1 MMAAAP
7 EHLRHIVVLMMSGRS
22 FDHML
27 GSLKQQ
33 DPRID
38 GLTGSESN
46 PDTSGAVVPVQPL
59 AEYQGQLSP
68 DPGQRFP
75 DVELQMLGDTP
86 SNQGVANMQG
96 FVRSYFQQHQSIEHS
111 HQIMYYFPSS
121 KLPVLTT
128 LARKYAVF
136 NRWFSSVPGPTIP
149 NLGFAHYGT
158 AFGKT
163 DMSPLLGNGA
173 ASIFER
179 MQQAGRT
186 AKFYSYDVQSSVF
199 VPVELLKNQ
208 PALFAT
214 YSQFLA
220 DCRNGT
226 LPDYTYIEP
235 NHTDHQADNGF
246 ELASDQHPDHNVLY
260 GEQFIASVYN
270 AIRQNPV
277 VWESTTLLIVYDQ
290 HGGTY
295 DHVAPPTC
303 VSDGLMDSTTGFGFD
318 RLGVRVPAVLV
329 SPWIPEGTVVSGRI
343 FEHASIPATVAG
355 QFMGGSVQ
363 ASPREMNANTFAD
376 LLSLPAPRKDYIRFA
391 LDADPGTSSDTS
403 SVGQVLKVQTGTA
416 TSDLP
421 LSPVLQEQVRQLQ
434 QEEKVLPRE
443 AQTGTDI
450 STIKT
455 EAQANAYIQAVT
467 AKLHPQARPSLPFK
481 PAIAGYRSDT
491 AALDDKDLLN
501 IMPEVEALCSV
512 LAAKNVKP
520 PISVGLFGDWGTG
533 KTFFMQ
539 KMQLQFDAIQQKAK
553 EAKNTAYCR
562 YIAQLWFNAWHYI
575 DANLWA
581 SLVSHIF
588 EELASYLS
596 PNKDDPQSR
605 GMLLRQLNTA
615 QELLAEAKREKEQ
628 AEKQRTVAEAEL
640 KTLAESRAQTEVEL
654 ANLRLPDLKK
664 LLESDSQLKTEL
676 EGMLKSTGFA
686 GVMDSVNELEDVLR
700 DAYSLGGRLRSALLS
715 VWQSKHRKEQFGLLL
730 LVLLG
735 FPALAFALRFWRPE
749 LLSTMGT
756 VWGEVTVLITAL
768 TAFLKKYMRVG
779 SDYASQLEQ
788 KIQKV
793 KELVAKKTEEKSAKQ
808 LELEKKLNETRAKEA
823 GASKQFSD
831 AQERVRQVEEKIKDI
846 DEGRSLSKFILE
858 RVQSDDYRKYLGI
871 ISSVRKDF
879 EKLDTLLLAG
889 SAAVPNS
896 SFMPIERII
905 LYIDDLDRCPA
916 DKVFEVLQ
924 AIHLLL
930 AFKLFVVVVG
940 VDSRWLLRSLRVQSQ
955 VLGEKNLEH
964 TETENAHWEATPLN
978 YLEKIFQIPFAL
990 RPMPPKGFQN
1000 LMDNLTDQQKVAV
1013 EPTPT
1018 GGAGQSPSPA
1028 PGASSQAGEATAST
1042 EASKSA
1048 AALSSV
1054 SVSVFDPNPE
1064 PLQLKD
1070 CERKFMWKLHRLF
1083 PSPRAA
1089 KRFVNIYRLLRAAMS
1104 AEELDNFVRDDESGE
1119 YKALQLLLGIQ
1130 TGYPEQAAEII
1141 NKLLETRPKGAWEE
1155 FLQTCGPST
1164 GKTTVTAGLPRAQD
1178 NRSAEQAKAESWEEF
1193 KKRVKEVASEVFE
1206 KMSCTDFLKWA
1217 PRVARYSFQTVR
1229 ALQDEPEAEAPAG
1242 YSASTSR

>member
-1 MMAAAP
+1 M
-7 EHLRHIVVLMMSGRS
+7 
-22 FDHML
+22 
-27 GSLKQQ
+27 
-33 DPRID
+33 
-38 GLTGSESN
+38 
-46 PDTSGAVVPVQPL
+46 
-59 AEYQGQLSP
+59 
-68 DPGQRFP
+68 
-75 DVELQMLGDTP
+75 
-86 SNQGVANMQG
+86 
-96 FVRSYFQQHQSIEHS
+96 
-111 HQIMYYFPSS
+111 
-121 KLPVLTT
+121 
-128 LARKYAVF
+128 
-136 NRWFSSVPGPTIP
+136 
-149 NLGFAHYGT
+149 
-158 AFGKT
+158 
-163 DMSPLLGNGA
+163 

-186 AKFYSYDVQSSVF
+186 SKFYSYDEQGSPF

-208 PALFAT
+208 PGFFAT
-214 YSQFLA
+214 YAQFLA

-226 LPDYTYIEP
+226 LANYNYIEP
-235 NHTDHQADNGF
+235 NHTDHQTHSGF
-246 ELASDQHPDHNVLY
+246 ELASDQHPDHHVLY

-270 AIRQNPV
+270 AIRQNPML
-277 VWESTTLLIVYDQ
+277 WESTALLIVYDQ

-295 DHVAPPTC
+295 DHVPPPTC
-303 VSDGLMDSTTGFGFD
+303 IPDGFTDSTTGFAFD
-318 RLGVRVPAVLV
+318 QLGVRVPAILV
-329 SPWIPEGTVVSGRI
+329 SPWIPEGTVVSDRI
-343 FEHASIPATVAG
+343 FEHASVPATVAG

-376 LLSLPAPRKDYIRFA
+376 LLSLSAPRKDYVRFA
-391 LDADPGTSSDTS
+391 LDAEPGTTSDTS
-403 SVGQVLKVQTGTA
+403 SVGQVLRVQTGAA
-416 TSDLP
+416 TTDLP

-434 QEEKVLPRE
+434 QEEKGLPPG

-450 STIKT
+450 TTIKT

-467 AKLHPQARPSLPFK
+467 AKLHPQMRPSLPFR

-491 AALDDKDLLN
+491 AALEDKDLLN

-539 KMQLQFDAIQQKAK
+539 KMQQQFNSIQQKAR

-588 EELASYLS
+588 EELASHLS
-596 PNKDDPQSR
+596 PKKDDPQSR

-628 AEKQRTVAEAEL
+628 AEKQRAVAETEL

-664 LLESDSQLKTEL
+664 LLESDPQLQAEL
-676 EGMLKSTGFA
+676 EGMLKSTGLA
-686 GVMDSVNELEDVLR
+686 GAMDSVAELDGVLR

-715 VWQSKHRKEQFGLLL
+715 VWQSEHRTRQFVLLL
-730 LVLLG
+730 LVLVG
-735 FPALAFALRFWRPE
+735 FPVLAFVLRFWRPE
-749 LLSTMGT
+749 FFSTMAT
-756 VWGEVTVLITAL
+756 VWGEVTVLITSLA
-768 TAFLKKYMRVG
+768 AFLKKYVRMG

-788 KIQKV
+788 KIRQV
-793 KELVAKKTEEKSAKQ
+793 KELVAKKTEEKSSKQ
-808 LELEKKLNETRAKEA
+808 LELEKKLNETKAKEA

-831 AQERVRQVEEKIKDI
+831 AQERVRQIEEKIKDI
-846 DEGRSLSKFILE
+846 DEGRSLSKFIME
-858 RVQSDDYRKYLGI
+858 RVQADDYRKYLGI

-879 EKLDTLLLAG
+879 EKLDTLLPAG

-896 SFMPIERII
+896 GFMPIERII
-905 LYIDDLDRCPA
+905 LYIDDLDRCPE

-940 VDSRWLLRSLRVQSQ
+940 VDSRWLLRSLRVQSRA
-955 VLGEKNLEH
+955 LGEKDLEP
-964 TETENAHWEATPLN
+964 TEAESAHWEATPLN

-1000 LMDNLTDQQKVAV
+1000 LMDNLTEQQKVAV
-1013 EPTPT
+1013 ESTST
-1018 GGAGQSPSPA
+1018 EGGAKPAGQSPSSA
-1028 PGASSQAGEATAST
+1028 ARASSQTGEATASS

-1070 CERKFMWKLHRLF
+1070 CERKFMWRLHRLV

-1119 YKALQLLLGIQ
+1119 YKAVQLLLAVQ
-1130 TGYPEQAAEII
+1130 TGYPEQATEII
-1141 NKLLETRPKGAWEE
+1141 NKLLKTRPKGGWQE
-1155 FLQTCGPST
+1155 FLKTCAPKP
-1164 GKTTVTAGLPRAQD
+1164 GKTTATARLPRGQD
-1178 NRSAEQAKAESWEEF
+1178 NKTAEQAKAESWEEF
-1193 KKRVKEVASEVFE
+1193 EKRLGEVAPEVFE
-1206 KMSCTDFLKWA
+1206 KISCTNFLKWA

-1229 ALQDEPEAEAPAG
+1229 ALQDEPEAETPAS
-1242 YSASTSR
+1242 YAASESGRT